1 MFFCK
6 DKEGR
11 LIKLP
16 INATEDDILTDDRA
30 TIDLDS
36 NKNGWEGVS
45 LFQEHNGYEEF
56 IPV

>member
-1 MFFCK
+1 MFSLK
-6 DKEGR
+6 EKEGR
-11 LIKLP
+11 LIKFP

-36 NKNGWEGVS
+36 HKNGWEVVS